1 MPRAFKGIIGQWLP
15 RFLLIACGLI
25 IINLIWL
32 IPALRNIRS
41 SASLFSLQ
49 VAHRV
54 NGGVTTFLETTLDEL
69 IDASQQIAIDPTRRD
84 NTLDRLLKRNQGFR
98 DIAVIDEAGF
108 ETIRI
113 DRFQLVKKEDLR
125 FLGEEPSIL
134 SARKGAPYFGNVFVT
149 PESEPHIVLAVPID
163 DSGGGGGVL
172 TATVNLRY
180 LVRGVQELR
189 PEEGLA
195 YVVDRQGFLI
205 VHPNITSILKRIN
218 FGNRAIVQKL
228 ILEGRI
234 VNGLAADD
242 SYINED
248 GMRMFA
254 VGIPAPVTGWGV
266 IVERPLR
273 DAFAAERMVIGFA
286 ILNVVLGMLIV
297 VVIMRGTI
305 RLAGANKQLNELL
318 HENYEVGK
326 ILVRR
331 DIELTEANARL
342 IALDQNK
349 SEFVSV
355 AAHQLRTP
363 LTGIRW
369 TFNALQDEEWGELT
383 LEQQK
388 VVENGLKSSMRMIDL
403 INDLLN
409 VARIEEGRFGLHP
422 TRQPFAPLIQKALE
436 HVQKLSEEKGVAL
449 ALDIALP
456 LPPLDI
462 DEEKMTIALENVF
475 DNAIKYTPPGGTVTV
490 STILVKGGVKLVVAD
505 TGIGIPKDQL
515 QRIFTKFFRADNAM
529 RFQTS
534 GSGLGL
540 YVVKNVIEGH
550 DGTLTITSA
559 ENKGTIV
566 TIILPVKNK
575 SAA

>member
-1 MPRAFKGIIGQWLP
+1 M
-15 RFLLIACGLI
+15 
-25 IINLIWL
+25 
-32 IPALRNIRS
+32 
-41 SASLFSLQ
+41 
-49 VAHRV
+49 
-54 NGGVTTFLETTLDEL
+54 
-69 IDASQQIAIDPTRRD
+69 
-84 NTLDRLLKRNQGFR
+84 
-98 DIAVIDEAGF
+98 
-108 ETIRI
+108 
-113 DRFQLVKKEDLR
+113 VKKEDLR

-369 TFNALQDEEWGELT
+369 TFNTLQDEEWGELT

-388 VVENGLKSSMRMIDL
+388 AVENGLKSSIRMIDL

-409 VARIEEGRFGLHP
+409 VARIEEGKFGLHF
-422 TRQPFAPLIQKALE
+422 TRQPFAPLIQKALK